1 MRTKKPHTTH
11 FLASCWAC
19 RWRVRYL
26 LERRG
31 IILPRGRLRSLTSRR
46 QRRAG

>member
-1 MRTKKPHTTH
+1 MRTKKPHTIH
-11 FLASCWAC
+11 FLASCWAW

-31 IILPRGRLRSLTSRR
+31 ITLPRGRLRPLTSRR